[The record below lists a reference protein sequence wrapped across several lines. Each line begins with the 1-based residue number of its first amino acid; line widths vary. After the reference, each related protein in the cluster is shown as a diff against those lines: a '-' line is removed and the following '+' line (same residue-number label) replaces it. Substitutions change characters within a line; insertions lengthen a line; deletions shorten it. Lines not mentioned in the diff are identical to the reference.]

1 MKGQAEVRR
10 ASQEGNSE
18 VPALHHHMLQDKIRL
33 DCGPCATFQ
42 LIICI
47 CLEQSRI
54 AEIGKKIKWPVRG
67 LR

>member
-1 MKGQAEVRR
+1 MTLNVHPSCMRATGVKGQAEVRR

-42 LIICI
+42 LFASVWNNHI
-47 CLEQSRI
+47 
-54 AEIGKKIKWPVRG
+54 
-67 LR
+67 